1 MIAVL
6 AIAALCFGSTGS
18 AMAGGSCARYITVQ
32 WGDTLSGI
40 AAVYGTTIYAIQG
53 ANPGLGWW
61 LYAGQ
66 VLCIPA
72 RTPSAPV
79 YYPVSTGGNV
89 HVVQRGETLGTIA
102 VRYGVSVNT
111 LLDINPQIGDGSSIQ
126 PGQAINLV
134 AGGQIPAGWDLQVN
148 KKV

>member
-1 MIAVL
+1 MRENAMTSRRLFQLIAVL

-40 AAVYGTTIYAIQG
+40 AAVYGTTIYAIQA

-66 VLCIPA
+66 MLCIPTGY
-72 RTPSAPV
+72 TPP
-79 YYPVSTGGNV
+79 YYPPQTSGST
-89 HVVQRGETLGTIA
+89 
-102 VRYGVSVNT
+102 S
-111 LLDINPQIGDGSSIQ
+111 
-126 PGQAINLV
+126 
-134 AGGQIPAGWDLQVN
+134 
-148 KKV
+148 